1 MNRVGLEPWDGGP
14 RIGLDGDPTSRFHAD
29 AMTPP
34 PLPPGEDSRHE
45 LGLDGEALAESY
57 LSRRGLRPVARRFAT
72 PVGELD
78 LVMRE
83 GATLVFV
90 EVKTRRDRRWGEPQD
105 AVSPEKQRRLTRAA
119 RWFVHHRGQHD
130 VPLRFD
136 VVGVVIAPGAAP
148 AIEHFRDAFP
158 PADE

>member
-1 MNRVGLEPWDGGP
+1 MVPSIPPHDE
-14 RIGLDGDPTSRFHAD
+14 DP
-29 AMTPP
+29 
-34 PLPPGEDSRHE
+34 RHE
-45 LGLDGEALAESY
+45 LGLDGEALAESH
-57 LSRRGLRPVARRFAT
+57 LKRLGLRPVARRFAT

-78 LVMRE
+78 LVMRD

-90 EVKTRRDRRWGEPQD
+90 EVKTRRDRRFAAPHD

-119 RWFVHHRGQHD
+119 RWFVHDRRQHD

-136 VVGVVIAPGAAP
+136 VIGIVVTPDAPP
-148 AIEHFRDAFP
+148 EIEHFRDAFP